1 MTRNFNDLFTTAIH
15 LYKALTTGYDLARVY
30 DDDGE
35 FLGFFFPLCL
45 IVLISVLLPF

>member
-1 MTRNFNDLFTTAIH
+1 MTRNFNDLFTTVIH

-35 FLGFFFPLCL
+35 FLGFFFRFVSL
-45 IVLISVLLPF
+45 S